1 MGLIFRDERDD
12 QQEALMQTT
21 AVGLTWQ
28 YRYLTMKWMVYTVLS
43 GIGSAAAMAITD
55 YTIYKVTYYNGLLDW
70 ALTAITGGL

>member
-28 YRYLTMKWMVYTVLS
+28 YRYLTMKWMFYTMMAGLGS
-43 GIGSAAAMAITD
+43 GATMAIVD
-55 YTIYKVTYYNGLLDW
+55 YTIFQTTDYSGLVDW
-70 ALTAITGGL
+70 ALSTITGN

>member
-28 YRYLTMKWMVYTVLS
+28 YRYLTMKWMVYTVAS
-43 GIGSAAAMAITD
+43 GIGSGVGIAITD
-55 YTIYKVTYYNGLLDW
+55 YIVFKTTDHTGIVDW
-70 ALTAITGGL
+70 LFTAIIGA

>member
-1 MGLIFRDERDD
+1 MGLIFSDERDD

-43 GIGSAAAMAITD
+43 GIGSGLGVALTD
-55 YTIYKVTYYNGLLDW
+55 YSVMKMTDHTGLIDW
-70 ALTAITGGL
+70 ALTALMGA